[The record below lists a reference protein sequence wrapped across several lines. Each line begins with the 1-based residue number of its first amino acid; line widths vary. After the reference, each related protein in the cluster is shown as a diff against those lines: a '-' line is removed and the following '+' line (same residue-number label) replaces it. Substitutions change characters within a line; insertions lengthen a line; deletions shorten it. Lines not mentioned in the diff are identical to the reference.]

1 MREHYPPDDPRDVQ
15 LTRFAV
21 FTRYP
26 GIARP
31 VSREEYEQA
40 LAIAEGVIGWVE
52 SVLEDEG
59 A

>member
-1 MREHYPPDDPRDVQ
+1 VPE

-26 GIARP
+26 GVARP

-40 LAIAEGVIGWVE
+40 LMIAEEVTQWVE
-52 SVLEDEG
+52 SIILNP
-59 A
+59 